1 VPVEIIGML
10 PHRRYTEVYADPAST
25 FDMEFMLASA
35 RAHEASGF
43 DRVLIANTAVY
54 PDNISIAT
62 WVAAH
67 TTALKLMIAHRPG
80 FIAPTMAGRMLATVD
95 QLSGGRCGVHIIT
108 GTQDIEL
115 QSDGDFLTKE
125 VRYARSAEYVKVMR
139 KEWTSAAP
147 FDHAGEFYKANGA
160 FAAVKPVQPTI
171 PVFWGGSSDK
181 AVEMGARVA
190 DIYALQSLSVDK
202 TRAMAQRVRAEA
214 ARHGRRPEVLVS
226 TRVII
231 GKTEAEAWETAHGLL
246 RHLVEELHGQG
257 KLEIAPGESVEAAM
271 QRAMDESMEGSRDGV
286 SWTAL
291 GKIKVGRPLANCL
304 VGSADQILG
313 ILCDYYDA
321 GVTRFILGGY
331 DPLGYQAQFGRELLP
346 QLRAAV
352 DERDARGQTSG
363 RSFAKA

>member
-1 VPVEIIGML
+1 MPVEIIGML
-10 PHRRYTEVYADPAST
+10 PHRRYTEVFADPVST
-25 FDMEFMLASA
+25 FDMDFMLASA
-35 RAHEASGF
+35 RAHEAAGF

-67 TTALKLMIAHRPG
+67 TERLKLMIAHRPG
-80 FIAPTMAGRMLATVD
+80 FIAPTMAARMMATID
-95 QLSGGRCGVHIIT
+95 RLSGGRCGVHIIT

-125 VRYARSAEYVKVMR
+125 VRYERSAEYVEVMR
-139 KEWTSAAP
+139 KVWTSAAP
-147 FDHAGEFYKANGA
+147 VDHAGQFYKANAA
-160 FAAVKPVQPTI
+160 FAAVKPIQPTI

-202 TRAMAQRVRAEA
+202 TRAMAERVRAA
-214 ARHGRRPEVLVS
+214 AAVHGRHPEVLVS
-226 TRVII
+226 TRVLI
-231 GKTEAEAWETAHGLL
+231 GRTEADAWEEAEGLL

-257 KLEIAPGESVEAAM
+257 KLAVQPGEGVEQAIRRTM
-271 QRAMDESMEGSRDGV
+271 DEAMDGSREGV

-304 VGSADQILG
+304 VGSADQILQ
-313 ILCDYYDA
+313 ILCDYYDV
-321 GVTRFILGGY
+321 GVSRFILGGY
-331 DPLGYQAQFGRELLP
+331 DPLGYQDQFGRDLIP
-346 QLRAAV
+346 QLRAATA
-352 DERDARGQTSG
+352 ERDRAPA
-363 RSFAKA
+363 AKSA